1 MYQYTQFDFNN
12 VIDMEIKKGYCFEYY
27 GMMMM
32 QRPRGLKA
40 MGSMESDSE

>member
-1 MYQYTQFDFNN
+1 MP
-12 VIDMEIKKGYCFEYY
+12 KKLSYLFTFWFKL
-27 GMMMM
+27 M